1 MFVLCAQLLRI
12 ENLRGRIAG
21 LASFSLLIWK
31 DISMKIKLAQNGEL
45 IDEWDEGW
53 WVKIP

>member
-12 ENLRGRIAG
+12 DNLRGRIAS